1 MKNLFGTCC
10 IFLIQTLLCK
20 VRENNP
26 TMGKKSKEPLGFNVI
41 FDVNYTTFND
51 AAVQYLLS
59 LQGGRAPKPLH
70 RV

>member
-1 MKNLFGTCC
+1 MKNLFGTSC

-26 TMGKKSKEPLGFNVI
+26 IMGKKSKEPPGLNVI
-41 FDVNYTTFND
+41 FHVNYTIFND
-51 AAVQYLLS
+51 VAVQYLLS

-70 RV
+70 